1 MNRFKEEDSGVRSVE
16 AQQAKQ
22 KQLDKMMKAFLKKGG
37 KVQQIAYGVVSDQAG
52 SSTHSFYNSHK
63 KKVKKGPFG
72 KIAKPK
78 IKIKKKIVKKKK
90 KKRR

>member
-1 MNRFKEEDSGVRSVE
+1 MNRFKEEDSGVRSIE

-22 KQLDKMMKAFLKKGG
+22 KELDKMMKAFLKKGG
-37 KVQQIAYGVVSDQAG
+37 KVQHIPYGVVSNNAG
-52 SSTHSFYNSHK
+52 STTHSFYNSHK

-78 IKIKKKIVKKKK
+78 IKKKIVKKKK
-90 KKRR
+90 KKR